1 MSYIINKTDG
11 SILTEL
17 IDGILDQTA
26 TDLTLLGKNSNSYGE
41 FINENFIHILEN
53 FANTTQPNNPM
64 VGQIWFDKT
73 ENRLKVY
80 DGYGFKVTGG
90 TITSAIIPSSIA
102 QGDIWIDSSRQ
113 QLYFNDG
120 VSTILAG
127 PIYTS
132 SQGLTG
138 FNVEEIIDTNNI
150 SHVVAVLYI
159 ERTIIGIISKDY
171 FIPATSIPGFSGEI
185 NVGFNASSLTGV
197 KLHAIATK
205 AESLV
210 DSLGNI
216 LTSDSFLSTAAD
228 STTSG
233 TISIQNSKPL
243 VLGVSS
249 QTEIQ
254 VNNASFS
261 ISSNIPDQNFRL
273 NLNSAGTFGTAMIV
287 NANTRRVG
295 IYTDSPTAM
304 LDVNGDAIIQ
314 GSLTVKGN
322 LTSINTT
329 NLEITDKLIE
339 LSKTSNP
346 STTTANGSGIS
357 VKYDSNNYK
366 TLTWVSSSN
375 SWTSSDNFDLVQTKT
390 YKINGETVLS
400 YDSLG
405 ASVTSAIG
413 LTTIGTLSA
422 LQVDN
427 ININGNIISYQN
439 AQQADGDILL
449 GPKGAG
455 SVSISNKKII
465 DLANPV
471 NPNDAVNLTT
481 LTNSIKIAPLAIYL
495 STTGLT
501 VSQIAQYYL
510 SKLYPSSEHVNDTI
524 CRAVCNDGGSITVKE
539 YLLANGTWIYQTD
552 L

>member
-1 MSYIINKTDG
+1 MTNALTINAA
-11 SILTEL
+11 S
-17 IDGILDQTA
+17 
-26 TDLTLLGKNSNSYGE
+26 KNFG
-41 FINENFIHILEN
+41 
-53 FANTTQPNNPM
+53 
-64 VGQIWFDKT
+64 
-73 ENRLKVY
+73 
-80 DGYGFKVTGG
+80 
-90 TITSAIIPSSIA
+90 
-102 QGDIWIDSSRQ
+102 
-113 QLYFNDG
+113 
-120 VSTILAG
+120 
-127 PIYTS
+127 IYTS
-132 SQGLTG
+132 
-138 FNVEEIIDTNNI
+138 N
-150 SHVVAVLYI
+150 
-159 ERTIIGIISKDY
+159 
-171 FIPATSIPGFSGEI
+171 
-185 NVGFNASSLTGV
+185 
-197 KLHAIATK
+197 
-205 AESLV
+205 
-210 DSLGNI
+210 
-216 LTSDSFLSTAAD
+216 
-228 STTSG
+228 
-233 TISIQNSKPL
+233 
-243 VLGVSS
+243 
-249 QTEIQ
+249 
-254 VNNASFS
+254 
-261 ISSNIPDQNFRL
+261 
-273 NLNSAGTFGTAMIV
+273 
-287 NANTRRVG
+287 
-295 IYTDSPTAM
+295 PTAT

-366 TLTWVSSSN
+366 TLTWVSSSS

-439 AQQADGDILL
+439 SQQADGDILL

-524 CRAVCNDGGSITVKE
+524 CRAVCNDGVSITVKE

>member
-64 VGQIWFDKT
+64 VGQLWFDKT

-366 TLTWVSSSN
+366 TLTWVSSSS

-439 AQQADGDILL
+439 SQQADGDILL

-501 VSQIAQYYL
+501 VSQIALFYL

-524 CRAVCNDGGSITVKE
+524 CRAVCNDGVSITVKE

>member
-1 MSYIINKTDG
+1 M
-11 SILTEL
+11 
-17 IDGILDQTA
+17 
-26 TDLTLLGKNSNSYGE
+26 
-41 FINENFIHILEN
+41 
-53 FANTTQPNNPM
+53 
-64 VGQIWFDKT
+64 
-73 ENRLKVY
+73 
-80 DGYGFKVTGG
+80 
-90 TITSAIIPSSIA
+90 
-102 QGDIWIDSSRQ
+102 
-113 QLYFNDG
+113 
-120 VSTILAG
+120 
-127 PIYTS
+127 
-132 SQGLTG
+132 
-138 FNVEEIIDTNNI
+138 
-150 SHVVAVLYI
+150 
-159 ERTIIGIISKDY
+159 
-171 FIPATSIPGFSGEI
+171 
-185 NVGFNASSLTGV
+185 TGV

-254 VNNASFS
+254 VNNASFL
-261 ISSNIPDQNFRL
+261 INSNVVNQNFKINLINSEGL
-273 NLNSAGTFGTAMIV
+273 N
-287 NANTRRVG
+287 NALTINAASKNFG
-295 IYTDSPTAM
+295 IYTSNPTAT

-357 VKYDSNNYK
+357 VKYDSNNYT

-375 SWTSSDNFDLVQTKT
+375 SWTSSDNFDLVQSKT

-405 ASVTSAIG
+405 ASVTSAIV

-439 AQQADGDILL
+439 SQQSDGDILL

-481 LTNSIKIAPLAIYL
+481 LTNAP
-495 STTGLT
+495 
-501 VSQIAQYYL
+501 
-510 SKLYPSSEHVNDTI
+510 
-524 CRAVCNDGGSITVKE
+524 
-539 YLLANGTWIYQTD
+539 
-552 L
+552 